1 MSKLDKPTRIQINAL
16 LDLSDKGGFTTVST
30 YIINACKQ
38 LDTQDFITLDGF
50 YCYPVKT
57 LRDILST
64 YAKDS
69 KIHVHPIVGY
79 ELQRYWML
87 GSVEVEEDNRGKVD
101 KNAVLHERFIP
112 HYNVIA
118 IREHGTLS
126 IQRLYPTRREDI
138 TSFVCELTTEDITET
153 LVKDSWIAR
162 AISKDDAQ
170 PQHGGNFAADGYRLH
185 YNAALPELDYCE
197 LRASSIKTILTP
209 AREYPNQVTLNAA
222 AVKELITACKLAKK
236 GKRTFRISV
245 NGTMELST
253 TSEEYGNWSASISK
267 GYTHTGEDVT
277 LAINPAYLMD
287 ALDKPHDITMRMID
301 GKHPVYITDGT
312 RESVIMNMQLDK

>member
-1 MSKLDKPTRIQINAL
+1 MKTDKPERIQINAL
-16 LDLSDKGGFTTVST
+16 LDLSGKGGFTTIST

-38 LDTQDFITLDGF
+38 LDPKDYLTFDGF

-69 KIHVHPIVGY
+69 KIHVHPVVG
-79 ELQRYWML
+79 WMRN
-87 GSVEVEEDNRGKVD
+87 GEFSAGN
-101 KNAVLHERFIP
+101 
-112 HYNVIA
+112 HYTKDAGDFTATYNTIA
-118 IREHGTLS
+118 IREHGTPS

-138 TSFVCELTTEDITET
+138 TTHVAELTTEDITET
-153 LVKDSWIAR
+153 PVKDPWIAR

-170 PQHGGNFAADGYRLH
+170 PQLMIHGGNFAADGYRLH

-197 LRASSIKTILTP
+197 VRASSIKTILTP

-236 GKRTFRISV
+236 GKHIFRISV

-267 GYTHTGEDVT
+267 GYNHTGEDVT
-277 LAINPAYLMD
+277 LAINPGYLMD
-287 ALDKPHDITMRMID
+287 ALDKPRGVTMRMID

-312 RESVIMNMQLDK
+312 RESVIMTMQLDK